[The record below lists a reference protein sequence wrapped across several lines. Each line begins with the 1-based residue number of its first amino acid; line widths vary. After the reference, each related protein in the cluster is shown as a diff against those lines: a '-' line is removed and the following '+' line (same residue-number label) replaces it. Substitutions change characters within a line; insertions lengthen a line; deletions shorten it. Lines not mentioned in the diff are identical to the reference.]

1 MSDGPVRWSG
11 RYFSMNIQVQI
22 VITGRDGASEVQR
35 LGLQAEL
42 AEEGE
47 RLIDAVDQSVQT
59 LFNQA
64 ARRVLGDYL
73 ERLAESKAQA
83 ECAAHGGELT
93 LNDTPYRIDAE
104 CGRLSCRTYAVRVG
118 REPVWN
124 TVGDLLPPLGPREY
138 YRTAELNHWLMTL
151 ASGLS
156 YREAAAFLNRIRRET
171 TNPTPARTVE
181 DIIQREG
188 TALQLQWRDWAT
200 QVLTT
205 HNFTPEG
212 QPRSAEGTEGQRPAD
227 LAELGLAPACVQQ
240 AIAAYNAGKP
250 EASRLPAEAAAA
262 FYEDPQRTVSV
273 SLDDVGV
280 RKQKE
285 ERVRPAPA
293 TGPRVTPPSGSDQQ
307 PAGRGSAALC
317 PGAPAGSP
325 RAPAAETAGGRG
337 GSADRPERDAAP
349 APKPSRPSVHNTI
362 AHIQSSRGTYL
373 INGLG
378 TAMVLKL
385 VLAFLLHWDMLSG
398 YYLQFFVDGQ
408 RTLQAAI
415 LERLAWLQP
424 LRLIL
429 DWYHLREKCAK
440 ELSTALRGRHIRNTV
455 LGRLLPLLWLGRVD
469 AAIAYLR
476 GLGTDW
482 FKAGQA
488 AEALIGYFERNRA
501 HIPCYAL
508 RKQLGLRNS
517 SNRGEKANDLCVAG
531 RQKHQGMSWS
541 TTGSVALA
549 SVVTLRRNEQLER
562 WCTDHQQHFAWV
574 A

>member
-1 MSDGPVRWSG
+1 M
-11 RYFSMNIQVQI
+11 QI
-22 VITGRDGASEVQR
+22 VIGGTDDGTEVRR
-35 LGLQAEL
+35 LDLDAEL
-42 AEEGE
+42 PEEGE
-47 RLIDAVDQSVQT
+47 ALIDQVDQNVQT
-59 LFNQA
+59 LCNQA
-64 ARRVLGDYL
+64 ARGVVGHSL
-73 ERLAESKAQA
+73 ERLLEKHARA
-83 ECAAHGGELT
+83 ECAARGGELT

-104 CGRLSCRTYAVRVG
+104 CGRLSFRTYAVRVG
-118 REPVWN
+118 QGIVWN
-124 TVGDLLPPLGPREY
+124 TVGDMLPPLGPREY
-138 YRTAELNHWLMTL
+138 YRTAGLNYQLTTL
-151 ASGLS
+151 ASSLS
-156 YREAAAFLNRIRRET
+156 YREASGFLNHIRRET

-188 TALQLQWRDWAT
+188 TALQLQLRDWAT
-200 QVLTT
+200 QELTA

-212 QPRSAEGTEGQRPAD
+212 QPRSIEEPDGQRAAD
-227 LAELGLAPACVQQ
+227 PAELGLPPACVQQ
-240 AIAAYNAGKP
+240 AIEAYNAGKP

-285 ERVRPAPA
+285 ERARPAA
-293 TGPRVTPPSGSDQQ
+293 TTGARATPPHDSGQQ
-307 PAGRGSAALC
+307 PAGGVSAAPS
-317 PGAPAGSP
+317 PGARAGSP
-325 RAPAAETAGGRG
+325 HTPAADTESDCAK
-337 GSADRPERDAAP
+337 SADRPERDAAQ
-349 APKPSRPSVHNTI
+349 APKPPRPSVHNTI
-362 AHIQSSRGTYL
+362 AHVQSSRGSYI

-378 TAMVLKL
+378 TAMVLNV

-398 YYLQFFVDGQ
+398 SYLQFFVDGQ

-415 LERLAWLQP
+415 LGRLAWLHP

-440 ELSTALRGRHIRNTV
+440 ELSTALRGRHIRNAA
-455 LGRLLPLLWLGRVD
+455 LGCLLPLLWLGRVD

-476 GLGTDW
+476 GLGTDC
-482 FKAGQA
+482 FKASQS

-549 SVVTLRRNEQLER
+549 SIVTLRQNEQLKC
-562 WCTDHQQHFAWV
+562 WCTDHQQRFDWV